1 MEYEP
6 QAARSCS
13 SLGDLQILSE
23 NSILKCASV
32 LLRWNYNLMF
42 RMFIGGASLNLVSS
56 HLNLRTDHCFFF
68 WVSHI

>member
-56 HLNLRTDHCFFF
+56 HLNLRTDHCFF